1 MNKSKFGSTLATI
14 GFVGGMFYAMK
25 KGKGFVGY
33 ATFGILFG
41 VSGMLLGNALEKF
54 YE

>member
-1 MNKSKFGSTLATI
+1 MNKSKIGSTFATI

-25 KGKGFVGY
+25 NNKGFIGY
-33 ATFGILFG
+33 ASFGLLFG
-41 VSGMLLGNALEKF
+41 VGGYLLGNALEKF